1 MVACVEV
8 ASFLGLDLGTECR
21 MGLFGRKRG
30 ASNRVAEGGGG
41 GLDAVQGDGP
51 GPPEGGAAS
60 PVAGGPRRAAGESL
74 ELFGDDS
81 DASDDD
87 AAIARCLEG
96 IGGADSDGD
105 TESRKVSVL
114 TSKASA
120 LLLLTRCWRRQ
131 GRCDWWLTV
140 ACRGTSCHRRNCS
153 SSTTRTARATFRSPS
168 SQQW

>member
-8 ASFLGLDLGTECR
+8 ASFPGVDLGIVCR

-41 GLDAVQGDGP
+41 GLDAARGG
-51 GPPEGGAAS
+51 GSGLLEGGAAS
-60 PVAGGPRRAAGESL
+60 PVAGGPPRAAGESL

-87 AAIARCLEG
+87 AAIARCLESVN
-96 IGGADSDGD
+96 GADADGD
-105 TESRKVSVL
+105 AESRKVSVL

-120 LLLLTRCWRRQ
+120 PLLLAGCWGHQ
-131 GRCDWWLTV
+131 VW
-140 ACRGTSCHRRNCS
+140 
-153 SSTTRTARATFRSPS
+153 
-168 SQQW
+168 